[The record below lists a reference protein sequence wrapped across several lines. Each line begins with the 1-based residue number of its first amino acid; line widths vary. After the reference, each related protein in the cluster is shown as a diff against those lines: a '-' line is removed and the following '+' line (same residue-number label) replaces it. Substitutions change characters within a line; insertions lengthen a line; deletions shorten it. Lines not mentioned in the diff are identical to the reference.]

1 MQGEGS
7 ILNGKISVE
16 KDRRYSTNE
25 TCEILGI
32 CRKTLWKY
40 TKAGEI
46 YAGYHKPSGI
56 IFYLGEEIERF
67 YNCTI

>member
-1 MQGEGS
+1 MQGKGLM
-7 ILNGKISVE
+7 LNGKISVE
-16 KDRRYSTNE
+16 KDRRYTVKE

-46 YAGYHKPSGI
+46 YAGFHKPSGY

-67 YNCTI
+67 YRCTI